1 MEAVAPPALDIYK
14 QITQKLK
21 KRTFFR
27 KANFVEA
34 IEAYVDLLKSLRR
47 GEEDEYSALVAVS
60 LAKCHKQQ
68 NNSLMEALYY
78 HRAGRFFLHF
88 QKQISVSQAPTYQES
103 SEMGL
108 ECYLAAV
115 SVYLEQKRFAMAA
128 SLYYELADFWL
139 STSRTVEA
147 SQYFER
153 AAELQQS
160 ENAMSA
166 IASLK
171 RSFECD
177 LLNKNY
183 VHASSILQMIIKLST
198 EQSTLNSDTFY
209 TDIKIESLV
218 SLCLLLILQGDF
230 EQARVNNRYLQKSH
244 GGDPNAINSTAS
256 GKLAKLIRGTS
267 PIHADIF
274 FSSAWFF
281 EMMDA
286 LTDAV
291 EFKNERE
298 VLQIQCELS
307 SVLTDSQNQMI
318 LGPVLE
324 LARTAL

>member
-1 MEAVAPPALDIYK
+1 MAFL
-14 QITQKLK
+14 
-21 KRTFFR
+21 RTFFR
-27 KANFVEA
+27 KANFGEA
-34 IEAYVDLLKSLRR
+34 IEAYNELLKSLRR
-47 GEEDEYSALVAVS
+47 ADEDEYAALVAVS

-88 QKQISVSQAPTYQES
+88 QKQISVTHSPTYQES
-103 SEMGL
+103 SEMGH

-115 SVYLEQKRFAMAA
+115 SVYLEQKRSAMAA

-153 AAELQQS
+153 AAELQQT

-177 LLNKNY
+177 LLNKSYN
-183 VHASSILQMIIKLST
+183 HAGQMLQLIIKLST

-209 TDIKIESLV
+209 LDIKIEALV
-218 SLCLLLILQGDF
+218 SLCLLHLLQGDF
-230 EQARVNNRYLQKSH
+230 DQARVGNRYLQKAH
-244 GGDPNAINSTAS
+244 GGDPNVINSTAS
-256 GKLAKLIRGTS
+256 GKLAKLMRGTA

-281 EMMDA
+281 EMVEA
-286 LTDAV
+286 LADAV
-291 EFKNERE
+291 EYKNERE
-298 VLQIQCELS
+298 VIQIQAELS

-318 LGPVLE
+318 LGPLLDLV
-324 LARTAL
+324 RTS

>member
-1 MEAVAPPALDIYK
+1 
-14 QITQKLK
+14 
-21 KRTFFR
+21 
-27 KANFVEA
+27 
-34 IEAYVDLLKSLRR
+34 
-47 GEEDEYSALVAVS
+47 
-60 LAKCHKQQ
+60 
-68 NNSLMEALYY
+68 MEALYY

-88 QKQISVSQAPTYQES
+88 QKQISVTHSPTYQES

-153 AAELQQS
+153 AAELQQT

-183 VHASSILQMIIKLST
+183 THAGQMLQLIIKLST
-198 EQSTLNSDTFY
+198 EQSTLNADTFY
-209 TDIKIESLV
+209 IDIKIESLV
-218 SLCLLLILQGDF
+218 SLCLLHILQGDF
-230 EQARVNNRYLQKSH
+230 KQARIGNRYLQKSH
-244 GGDPNAINSTAS
+244 GGDPNAINATSS
-256 GKLAKLIRGTS
+256 GKLAKLIRGTA

-281 EMMDA
+281 EMVDA
-286 LTDAV
+286 LVDAV
-291 EFKNERE
+291 EYKNERE
-298 VLQIQCELS
+298 VIQIQCELS
-307 SVLTDSQNQMI
+307 TVLTDSQNQMI

-324 LARTAL
+324 IMRTAS

>member
-1 MEAVAPPALDIYK
+1 MCVFLS
-14 QITQKLK
+14 
-21 KRTFFR
+21 TFFR
-27 KANFVEA
+27 KANFGEA
-34 IEAYVDLLKSLRR
+34 IEAYNDLLKSLRR
-47 GEEDEYSALVAVS
+47 NEEDEYSALVAVS
-60 LAKCHKQQ
+60 LAKCQKQQ
-68 NNSLMEALYY
+68 NNPLMEALYY

-88 QKQISVSQAPTYQES
+88 QKQISATYSPTYQES

-115 SVYLEQKRFAMAA
+115 AVYSEQKRFAMAA

-139 STSRTVEA
+139 TTSRTVEA

-153 AAELQQS
+153 AAELQQT

-166 IASLK
+166 IASLR

-183 VHASSILQMIIKLST
+183 THAGQMLQLIIKLST
-198 EQSTLNSDTFY
+198 EQSTLNADTFY
-209 TDIKIESLV
+209 MDIKIESMV
-218 SLCLLLILQGDF
+218 SLSLLHILQGDF
-230 EQARVNNRYLQKSH
+230 EQARIGTRFLQKTH
-244 GGDPNAINSTAS
+244 GGDPAAINTTTS
-256 GKLAKLIRGTS
+256 GKLAKLIKGTA

-291 EFKNERE
+291 EAKSERE
-298 VLQIQCELS
+298 VIQIQCELS
-307 SVLTDSQNQMI
+307 GVLTESQNQMI
-318 LGPVLE
+318 LGPLLE
-324 LARTAL
+324 LARTV